1 MRLVGRG
8 ARAVLSFACAAV
20 LAAPAAAGVTV
31 GSSGWEWANPQP
43 QGNRIRSLSFAD
55 GLGVAAG
62 DFGTL
67 LVSRDGGE
75 SWRGIRSGTYLGL
88 TRAQAIDGDSLFAA
102 GACVVL
108 RSDDGAATMR
118 QTLLERGPTSCR
130 VTISSGWFADD
141 RTGYV
146 ALSDG
151 TVRRSLDGGATFAAR
166 APVPGTRAA
175 GGFDAV
181 TDLRFLDGSTG
192 LAATRDGIL
201 YRTTDGAGAWQE
213 VARAGRAI
221 RRVGT
226 RPDGGLVAVGDTA
239 LYLVSL
245 DGGATWA
252 PRPLAG
258 TGASLV
264 DVACTG
270 ASSCALAT
278 GGFSVLLTRDDGAT
292 AETIPALGER
302 LHAVG
307 ATGSPRAAAAGDA
320 GLTALSDDGGATWR
334 TVGSR
339 IAGSYNDVVAASD
352 GRVLAVGDAGALGV
366 SGDGG
371 ATWAQVA
378 LPTSADLIDAAFLD
392 GAALVLAADGGLF
405 RTADGGATWAA
416 AGGRAPAGAGG
427 IASVGRVVVTAGP
440 RGVRRSTD
448 GGATLTRVDG
458 PIASARLRDVD
469 VAGPALIAWGLLSAW
484 RSTNGG
490 ATWTRLGLP
499 RATVVRYGG
508 RIEPAGVRRLD
519 FDSRDSGF
527 VLDDTGTLHRTRD
540 GGRTWRRVLGV
551 GSDDAYA
558 MAFPTASS
566 GYLLLSEFAG
576 VDGGFVLRTRDGGR
590 SWVPQLVVS
599 DPLRAIA
606 ARGPATALLLSRDQR
621 LLRTTTGGANGAPA
635 TLTLEA
641 GSTRFVGRPP
651 RPILTLHGRL
661 RPARP
666 GVVVA
671 VKQLLPGATAWR
683 REDEVVQPDG
693 SFVAEFYV
701 EPGRN
706 AFVAQWAGDFVT
718 DGAGTAA
725 LEIVVGSGG

>member
-1 MRLVGRG
+1 MLVRG
-8 ARAVLSFACAAV
+8 AARALLVTAVAAV
-20 LAAPAAAGVTV
+20 LAAPASAGVRV

-55 GLGVAAG
+55 GLGLAAG

-67 LVSRDGGE
+67 LVTRDGGAT
-75 SWRGIRSGTYLGL
+75 WAGLRSGTYLEL
-88 TRAQAIDGDSLFAA
+88 TRAQAIDADSIFAA

-108 RSDDGAATMR
+108 RSDDGGASMR
-118 QTLLERGPTSCR
+118 QTLLERGPTGCR
-130 VTISSGWFADD
+130 VAIASGWFPDE
-141 RTGYV
+141 RTGFV
-146 ALSDG
+146 ALADG
-151 TVRRSLDGGATFAAR
+151 SVRRSRDGGASFLPR
-166 APVPGTRAA
+166 APVPGTRAT
-175 GGFDAV
+175 GGFDEV
-181 TDLRFLDGSTG
+181 TDLRFLDAATG
-192 LAATRDGIL
+192 LAATRDGVL

-213 VARAGRAI
+213 VARSGRAV
-221 RRVGT
+221 RRVT
-226 RPDGGLVAVGDTA
+226 VRPDGGLVAVGDTA
-239 LYLVSL
+239 LLLVSA
-245 DGGATWA
+245 DRGATWT

-258 TGASLV
+258 TAASLV
-264 DVACTG
+264 DAACTSES
-270 ASSCALAT
+270 ACVLAT
-278 GGFSVLLTRDDGAT
+278 GGFSVLRTVDGGAT
-292 AETIPALGER
+292 AATIPPFQER

-307 ATGSPRAAAAGDA
+307 AASATRVVGAGDA
-320 GLTALSDDGGATWR
+320 GLTERSDDGGETWAP
-334 TVGSR
+334 VGAR
-339 IAGSYNDVVAASD
+339 IAGSYNDVIAAAD
-352 GRVLAVGDAGALGV
+352 GRALAVGDAGALGV
-366 SGDGG
+366 SVDGG
-371 ATWAQVA
+371 ASWSQLQ
-378 LPTSADLIDAAFLD
+378 LPTSADLVDAAFLD

-405 RTADGGATWAA
+405 RTDNGGATWASL
-416 AGGRAPAGAGG
+416 GAGAPVGASG
-427 IASVGRVVVTAGP
+427 IAALGRVVVTAGP

-448 GGATLTRVDG
+448 GGATFARAAG
-458 PIASARLRDVD
+458 PIATARLRDVD
-469 VAGPALIAWGLLSAW
+469 VAGRALIAWGLLSAW
-484 RSTNGG
+484 RSTDGG
-490 ATWTRLGLP
+490 ATWARLGLP

-508 RIEPAGVRRLD
+508 RVEPAGVRRLD
-519 FDSRDSGF
+519 FGSPDAGF

-540 GGRTWRRVLGV
+540 GGRTWQQVLGV

-576 VDGGFVLRTRDGGR
+576 VDGGFVLRTVDGGR
-590 SWVPQLVVS
+590 SWAPQLVVS

-635 TLTLEA
+635 RLELAA

-651 RPILTLHGRL
+651 KPILTLTGRL

-683 REDEVVQPDG
+683 REDAVVEADG
-693 SFVAEFYV
+693 TFVAEFYV

-725 LEIVVGSGG
+725 LEVVVGGAR